1 MNRRF
6 QFAGGIFL
14 ASLWMACGVAGPDSI
29 SSQSATLDQAPAA
42 KPYQVQLRL
51 DALPKVLRAHV
62 LNIIDVGDLPDGII
76 DVGDLPD
83 GIIDV
88 GDLPHGIID
97 VGDLPDGLVKMRP
110 VVPFADSSACKG
122 LLGFAGFKD
131 VKVQRI
137 GVCVGSQFKPDAPCA
152 LFACSL

>member
-62 LNIIDVGDLPDGII
+62 LNIIDVGDLPDG
-76 DVGDLPD
+76 
-83 GIIDV
+83 
-88 GDLPHGIID
+88 
-97 VGDLPDGLVKMRP
+97 LVKMRP